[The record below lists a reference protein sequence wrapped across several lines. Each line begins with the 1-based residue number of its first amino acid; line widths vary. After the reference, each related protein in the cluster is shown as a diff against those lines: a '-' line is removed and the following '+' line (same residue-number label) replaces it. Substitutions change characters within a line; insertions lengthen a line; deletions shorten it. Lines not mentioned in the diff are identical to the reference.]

1 MLLGCKSSLSRC
13 FWSPSGFC
21 LLLCDLKTTLY
32 CYIRL
37 YPIYAVILRMV
48 FDCSIRNL
56 FSWALAPLPGYL
68 LDIINKGRSQY
79 SMLLYIITLLF
90 KGSLFLGAGARGAT
104 LHRMLAGYP
113 RKRRP
118 LPLSFPSPL
127 MWSWSLYEVALV
139 GSGSQIGISI
149 TLTSAS
155 TFSSL
160 LRIWL
165 SIIFQWQLPNQ
176 TLFDTLKFG
185 VLC

>member
-79 SMLLYIITLLF
+79 ALIYHNIAFQGQFVSWCRSPRCHTPSNACWISQKTTTSSSFLSIASNVKLITL
-90 KGSLFLGAGARGAT
+90 
-104 LHRMLAGYP
+104 
-113 RKRRP
+113 
-118 LPLSFPSPL
+118 
-127 MWSWSLYEVALV
+127 
-139 GSGSQIGISI
+139 
-149 TLTSAS
+149 
-155 TFSSL
+155 
-160 LRIWL
+160 
-165 SIIFQWQLPNQ
+165 
-176 TLFDTLKFG
+176 
-185 VLC
+185 